1 MRVSCPLARCATCL
15 LSPARIPGALVAQR
29 AVAGLAILL
38 RSHFPVQVA
47 VTARFSAMASAVRSA
62 ALPRIVS
69 LSKDG
74 LSLLVSV
81 SVKPGAR
88 SAGVGVGEGSLELRV
103 TAQPQDGEANAAVVK
118 AVAALLGVGKSSV
131 SVVRG
136 HTARQKVL
144 AITGVPLATAD
155 AVVARLAADA
165 AE

>member
-38 RSHFPVQVA
+38 RSHFPVQA